1 MSETNDQYIHQH
13 ANDPD
18 SDLFAS
24 DVITRFSQQ
33 GEQDFAEECPC
44 IHKRISLNVTA
55 YSHTYNLP
63 DDVLSL
69 RRVTWKGKKLDPL
82 PHRGFREVFQSAT
95 QAGDPFWYI
104 FNNIGLNQIRLFP
117 TPSSSLA
124 PPTSSLYAEVAI
136 NAGVIVDYFQAPD
149 FVNAVIPLYVRR
161 RLLKAYALYGCF
173 NIEGEGQNLKNA
185 QYHLKKYQFLRGKYK
200 QLINDLHNKPRKLV
214 VSGIQA
220 SNYFPGSPILPV
232 SRYGQSVDRGE

>member
-13 ANDPD
+13 ANDP
-18 SDLFAS
+18 SGELFS
-24 DVITRFSQQ
+24 GNVVTRFSQQ
-33 GEQDFAEECPC
+33 GDQDFAEECPC
-44 IHKRISLNVTA
+44 IHKRISLTITSN
-55 YSHTYNLP
+55 SHTYTLP

-82 PHRGFREVFQSAT
+82 PHRGFREAFQAAT
-95 QAGDPFWYI
+95 QQGDPFWYI
-104 FNNIGLNQIRLFP
+104 YNNIGLNQIRLFP
-117 TPSSSLA
+117 TPNVSVA
-124 PPTSSLYAEVAI
+124 QATTDLYSEAAVMAS
-136 NAGVIVDYFQAPD
+136 VIVDYFQAPD
-149 FVNAVIPLYVRR
+149 FMNAVIPLYVRR
-161 RLLKAYALYGCF
+161 RLLKSYALYGCF

-185 QYHLKKYQFLRGKYK
+185 QYHLKKYQFLRVKYK
-200 QLINDLHNKPRKLV
+200 LLLNELHNKPRKLV